1 MKTLR
6 IIIVLFSLALAGFVV
21 SCDIIEQPYMTNHTS
36 DDGDDTVVRKILLE
50 EFTGHLCPNC
60 PEGKKVAGELKGIY
74 GNRIVEISIHT
85 GTFATPMAGNFAA
98 DYRTTAGSEIAT
110 FFGVNQYPTGMISRF
125 NFDTGRLLSPSAWG
139 SSITQ
144 IIDDAPAA
152 KISIT
157 TLYNSTS
164 RKLDVDITTDIL
176 SNMDGE
182 FFITAVLVENG
193 LVSPQKTND
202 PEYSTGIIMDYEHN
216 HVLRNAINSTWGE
229 KFSEAG
235 VVNGDSFNFNY
246 SITLNQDWIADN
258 CEVVVYIYNGE
269 TKEVIQVEVV
279 SVQN

>member
-1 MKTLR
+1 
-6 IIIVLFSLALAGFVV
+6 
-21 SCDIIEQPYMTNHTS
+21 
-36 DDGDDTVVRKILLE
+36 
-50 EFTGHLCPNC
+50 
-60 PEGKKVAGELKGIY
+60 
-74 GNRIVEISIHT
+74 
-85 GTFATPMAGNFAA
+85 MAGNFAA